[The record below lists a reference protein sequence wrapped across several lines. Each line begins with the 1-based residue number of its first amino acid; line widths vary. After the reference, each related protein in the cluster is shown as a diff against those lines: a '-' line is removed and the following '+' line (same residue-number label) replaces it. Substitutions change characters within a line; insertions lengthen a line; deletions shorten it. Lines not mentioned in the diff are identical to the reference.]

1 MSSSHRSQSLWRH
14 RLPLLLLATLSVVAL
29 GLSFL
34 AGFSCSF
41 LSVSSTTATTDLQE
55 GGSLG
60 IFCPADGGSGGNA
73 SDEAGVGVGVDG
85 DSFDGGGTGTANSGN
100 SSSSSS
106 GTEADAM
113 TTLSRTFLSL
123 SWIAAVGA
131 ALLAAVLTFF
141 VPPTDA
147 TYRALSILSGL
158 ASILSVPSFLL
169 LESNTCKISGNAC
182 GLHVGAFYLIVAAT
196 LQAII
201 SAYTALTAHPAQY
214 YEVKENWTVGRKG
227 GAIQRTLD
235 GVGDA
240 LEQLQYKIQQ
250 RRDWRLRYV
259 DTEEGDGEGEVGGL
273 ERYGLMDESGDVGEG
288 EDDDAREM
296 REDGNLLDHLE
307 AGEFT
312 GLTIE
317 YESGVEDG
325 ATVTGG
331 TGGGAREAAA
341 IAGGAAAVA
350 IGGAAAAYAATRRRD
365 SQQSCQDPPGNVP
378 TMLERSGGE
387 TTAASAVP
395 ALVTPTSLGATAEY
409 PPVGAYHG
417 SEEEQ
422 SSIDGDDRG
431 DSSMYTTTD
440 DEASKMVQLQTS
452 RLDEIGVGGDLGVI
466 YKDRPPAYDMDS
478 PHVIDDEHRAAMEQA
493 KLDHDRQYYADEDAL
508 APPSDAEENRL
519 MVSNVVDDDS
529 DVPDNDGNIDDDD
542 GLRAKAGGT
551 LTSSKSLRD
560 KSRSLRT
567 SLQALGR
574 KISDNVTVDDG
585 RSIRNLGGK
594 AAYVAMDA
602 SSDEG
607 NGRRSSVD
615 PPGSSSSD
623 SSEQLSQFCDELE
636 KGSQARTQSQET
648 SIVEDDDISADADDE
663 HTDDEAG
670 DGIIVREE
678 GGIAFVRV
686 DSDLSNLSRRSRA
699 ASIISASAAAAK
711 SQSLDRSSENSNGE
725 VSSLIEEALGA
736 AVDTSGELS
745 PPPPPP
751 PEEPQETQ
759 SQDEKYAD
767 PPLMYYPSSSEAE
780 ESDADL
786 SAVMSLGD
794 EEMPEDELEA
804 YTSDGGSSLSSYA
817 SDDNSSV
824 SSYGGSED
832 EKEAS
837 AVIAGVLEEKKRKK
851 KKSRKGG
858 NRGPD
863 GRRRRRRKKKRSRRF
878 SSNRSIGSQSLLD
891 ETIEEET
898 DMDLRAMEDSSEDDK
913 SMQNN
918 TTILEDPHGLLP
930 TDGLIAGAGGL
941 GEDAILNTIVE
952 TSFTKDG
959 AIEEGEEDDEHKDR
973 KDGYESGYLTRSPA
987 PSDSESKLDFIRK
1000 AVTPSPSPRKSTS
1013 SYRSLTNDDDAA
1025 YYSAPEGND
1034 TLYTSYT
1041 SRSPVIVGKSEDK
1054 NYASDTGKIP
1064 QSQSQ
1069 ECDRSAITVSDS
1081 SIDGD
1086 DSRSLIVASDVLTKP
1101 VEMTRSRSNLSLPP
1115 TLQQNRPHAANDDS
1129 SVDGSVTSAIYRYE
1143 MPTSWKAEKKNRS
1156 PLHNTDTYFSDSS
1169 SNTDSSRS
1177 ARTSASRQARIA
1189 RKKRLSMG
1197 GGATTMTSR
1206 ARSRAVIPRGQS
1218 RMRSSTLEPPVNR
1231 KSLATARLSNRHYSP
1246 RKEKL
1251 PMRSVKRSDILA
1263 ELEGALH
1270 EL

>member
-1 MSSSHRSQSLWRH
+1 MDGDSI
-14 RLPLLLLATLSVVAL
+14 
-29 GLSFL
+29 
-34 AGFSCSF
+34 
-41 LSVSSTTATTDLQE
+41 
-55 GGSLG
+55 G
-60 IFCPADGGSGGNA
+60 IFCRADGGNGSGKN
-73 SDEAGVGVGVDG
+73 SDEVEEVNE
-85 DSFDGGGTGTANSGN
+85 DSFDGGGGVAADESANMDAAN
-100 SSSSSS
+100 NASSSTSSNS
-106 GTEADAM
+106 DTM
-113 TTLSRTFLSL
+113 QILSQTFLSL
-123 SWIAAVGA
+123 SWTTAIC
-131 ALLAAVLTFF
+131 AVLLSLVLTLFL
-141 VPPTDA
+141 PPTDT
-147 TYRALSILSGL
+147 TYRALAILSGL
-158 ASILSVPSFLL
+158 SSILSVPSFLL
-169 LESNTCKISGNAC
+169 LESNTCQLEGNSC
-182 GLHVGAFYLIVAAT
+182 GLNVGAFYLIISAT
-196 LQAII
+196 LHALI
-201 SAYTALTAHPAQY
+201 SAYTALTRHPAQY
-214 YEVKENWTVGRKG
+214 YEIHENWTIGRKG
-227 GAIQRTLD
+227 GTIQRFTTTVSD
-235 GVGDA
+235 G
-240 LEQLQYKIQQ
+240 LERMHHHIQR

-259 DTEEGDGEGEVGGL
+259 DTEEDGEGQMGGL
-273 ERYGLMDESGDVGEG
+273 ERYGLMDVSGDVGEG
-288 EDDDAREM
+288 EDEDAREM
-296 REDGNLLDHLE
+296 REDGTLLDHLE
-307 AGEFT
+307 AGEFV

-325 ATVTGG
+325 G
-331 TGGGAREAAA
+331 TGAGEAAA
-341 IAGGAAAVA
+341 VAGGGAAAHAVA
-350 IGGAAAAYAATRRRD
+350 TTKRRG
-365 SQQSCQDPPGNVP
+365 SQQSQSQDPPGK
-378 TMLERSGGE
+378 
-387 TTAASAVP
+387 AAP

-409 PPVGAYHG
+409 PPLNAYRSDDEG
-417 SEEEQ
+417 EQ
-422 SSIDGDDRG
+422 SSIDGDG

-452 RLDEIGVGGDLGVI
+452 HLGEMGDGDGNGDYLGVI

-478 PHVIDDEHRAAMEQA
+478 PHGIDDEHRAAVEQA
-493 KLDHDRQYYADEDAL
+493 KMDHGRQYFADEDAL
-508 APPSDAEENRL
+508 APPSDTEGNRL

-529 DVPDNDGNIDDDD
+529 DISDDGENINRNNDDD
-542 GLRAKAGGT
+542 GNGRRSKGTGAGGAVA
-551 LTSSKSLRD
+551 SSKSLRD

-574 KISDNVTVDDG
+574 KLSDNMAVDDG
-585 RSIRNLGGK
+585 ISIRNLGGK
-594 AAYVAMDA
+594 ANYVAMDA

-607 NGRRSSVD
+607 NGRRSSMD

-648 SIVEDDDISADADDE
+648 SIVEDEDDISADADDE
-663 HTDDEAG
+663 HTDDEA
-670 DGIIVREE
+670 DNSIIVREE

-686 DSDLSNLSRRSRA
+686 DSDLSNLSRRSRTP
-699 ASIISASAAAAK
+699 SIVSASAAK
-711 SQSLDRSSENSNGE
+711 SQSRSSENPNGE
-725 VSSLIEEALGA
+725 VSSLIEDALGA
-736 AVDTSGELS
+736 TVDASGELS

-751 PEEPQETQ
+751 SEEPTETQ
-759 SQDEKYAD
+759 AQDDKYAD
-767 PPLMYYPSSSEAE
+767 PPVMYYASSSEAE
-780 ESDADL
+780 ESDTNLSL

-817 SDDNSSV
+817 SDGNSSV

-851 KKSRKGG
+851 KKSRRSGS
-858 NRGPD
+858 RGPD

-913 SMQNN
+913 SMQNS

-930 TDGLIAGAGGL
+930 TDGLIAGANGL
-941 GEDAILNTIVE
+941 GEDTILNTIVE
-952 TSFTKDG
+952 TSLTKDG
-959 AIEEGEEDDEHKDR
+959 IIEEDEEDDEHRDR

-1000 AVTPSPSPRKSTS
+1000 AVTPSTMAVTPSPSPRKSTS

-1041 SRSPVIVGKSEDK
+1041 SRSSVIVGKLEDK
-1054 NYASDTGKIP
+1054 DHATDAGDAP
-1064 QSQSQ
+1064 QSQ

-1086 DSRSLIVASDVLTKP
+1086 DSRSQIVASSILTKP
-1101 VEMTRSRSNLSLPP
+1101 VQMARSRSNLSLPP
-1115 TLQQNRPHAANDDS
+1115 TLQQYRPQAANDDS

-1197 GGATTMTSR
+1197 GVATAMSSR
-1206 ARSRAVIPRGQS
+1206 TRSRAAIPRGQT
-1218 RMRSSTLEPPVNR
+1218 RMRSSTLEPPMNR

-1246 RKEKL
+1246 RKEKP
-1251 PMRSVKRSDILA
+1251 PMRSETSDAGIQRADILA
-1263 ELEGALH
+1263 ELEDAMY

>member
-1 MSSSHRSQSLWRH
+1 MSD
-14 RLPLLLLATLSVVAL
+14 
-29 GLSFL
+29 
-34 AGFSCSF
+34 GFEH
-41 LSVSSTTATTDLQE
+41 VQ
-55 GGSLG
+55 
-60 IFCPADGGSGGNA
+60 
-73 SDEAGVGVGVDG
+73 
-85 DSFDGGGTGTANSGN
+85 
-100 SSSSSS
+100 
-106 GTEADAM
+106 
-113 TTLSRTFLSL
+113 
-123 SWIAAVGA
+123 
-131 ALLAAVLTFF
+131 
-141 VPPTDA
+141 
-147 TYRALSILSGL
+147 YR
-158 ASILSVPSFLL
+158 
-169 LESNTCKISGNAC
+169 
-182 GLHVGAFYLIVAAT
+182 
-196 LQAII
+196 
-201 SAYTALTAHPAQY
+201 
-214 YEVKENWTVGRKG
+214 
-227 GAIQRTLD
+227 
-235 GVGDA
+235 
-240 LEQLQYKIQQ
+240 IQQ

-307 AGEFT
+307 AGEFI

-317 YESGVEDG
+317 YESGVEEG
-325 ATVTGG
+325 VAS
-331 TGGGAREAAA
+331 REAAA

-350 IGGAAAAYAATRRRD
+350 VGGAAAYAAATKRRD
-365 SQQSCQDPPGNVP
+365 SQRSQDPPGKVP
-378 TMLERSGGE
+378 TMVERSGGE
-387 TTAASAVP
+387 AAP

-409 PPVGAYHG
+409 PPLNAYH
-417 SEEEQ
+417 SDEEEQ
-422 SSIDGDDRG
+422 SSIDGDGDRE

-452 RLDEIGVGGDLGVI
+452 RLDEIGEGGDLGVI

-493 KLDHDRQYYADEDAL
+493 KLDHGRQYYADEDAL

-529 DVPDNDGNIDDDD
+529 DSSDDGDNEINNDDDD
-542 GLRAKAGGT
+542 GRRTKGAGGA
-551 LTSSKSLRD
+551 LSSSKSLRD

-567 SLQALGR
+567 SLQTLGR
-574 KISDNVTVDDG
+574 KLSDNMAIDDG
-585 RSIRNLGGK
+585 ISIRNLGGK

-623 SSEQLSQFCDELE
+623 ASEQLSQFCDELE

-663 HTDDEAG
+663 HTDDEA
-670 DGIIVREE
+670 DNSIIVREE

-699 ASIISASAAAAK
+699 SSIISASAAAAK
-711 SQSLDRSSENSNGE
+711 SQSLDNSSEKSNGE
-725 VSSLIEEALGA
+725 VSSLIEDALGA
-736 AVDTSGELS
+736 VVDTSGELS

-751 PEEPQETQ
+751 PEDPVDNQTQEN
-759 SQDEKYAD
+759 KYAD
-767 PPLMYYPSSSEAE
+767 PPVMYYPSSSEAE
-780 ESDADL
+780 ESDTNL
-786 SAVMSLGD
+786 SAVISLGD

-817 SDDNSSV
+817 SDGNSSV

-851 KKSRKGG
+851 KKSRRSGS
-858 NRGPD
+858 RGPD

-918 TTILEDPHGLLP
+918 ITILEDPHGLLP
-930 TDGLIAGAGGL
+930 TDGLIAGAGGI
-941 GEDAILNTIVE
+941 GEDTILNTIVE
-952 TSFTKDG
+952 TSFNKDG
-959 AIEEGEEDDEHKDR
+959 VIEEGEEGEEDDEHKDR

-1013 SYRSLTNDDDAA
+1013 SYRSLANDDDAA

-1054 NYASDTGKIP
+1054 DQTSDAGKVP
-1064 QSQSQ
+1064 QSQ

-1086 DSRSLIVASDVLTKP
+1086 DSRRQIVASDVLTKP

-1115 TLQQNRPHAANDDS
+1115 ILHQHRPHAANDDS

-1197 GGATTMTSR
+1197 GGATAMTSSTRTR
-1206 ARSRAVIPRGQS
+1206 AAIPRGQS
-1218 RMRSSTLEPPVNR
+1218 RMRSSTLEPPMNR

-1246 RKEKL
+1246 RKEKP
-1251 PMRSVKRSDILA
+1251 PMRSETSDADIKRADILA
-1263 ELEGALH
+1263 ELEDAMG